1 MTDKVL
7 KLSLICGQN
16 ELPDFTQALIIMN
29 SKGLILDI
37 QIYRQAQALNVFV
50 RLNFNQKETEGIPAV
65 LEHQFCFPFS
75 LQAEKH
81 NQHEE
86 VSQAI

>member
-16 ELPDFTQALIIMN
+16 ELQDFTQALIIMN

-37 QIYRQAQALNVFV
+37 QIYRQAQAVM
-50 RLNFNQKETEGIPAV
+50 
-65 LEHQFCFPFS
+65 FS
-75 LQAEKH
+75 LD
-81 NQHEE
+81 
-86 VSQAI
+86 